1 MKPLYKFIIKYWM
14 QLIALII
21 FTYAQVWTTLQLPT
35 YMADIV
41 NQGIIGQEM
50 DKVYHYGVLMLAVT
64 FGGAVASVVVGYLAS
79 KIATGFTRDVRVALF
94 TKVESF
100 SANEFN
106 KFSTASLIT
115 RSTNDLQQVQQAL
128 TMLLRMML
136 MAPIMAVGALQN
148 ALGMA
153 PDLTW
158 IIALAIAVMIVIIP
172 VLFYIGMPKFRALQQ
187 MIDRLNLV
195 TRENLTGLRVVRAFN
210 NENVEQTKFD
220 KANIDLTK
228 LNLFTNRLM
237 ITMQPIMT
245 LVMSLSTV
253 AIVWFGAQLVFNSGL
268 EIGNMLAFM
277 QYAIQ
282 VIMSFLML
290 SIMFIIVPRAV
301 VSARRVG
308 EVIASESSIVDP
320 ETPKKFPSNLTGRV
334 EFRSVTFSYPGAAQP
349 VLNDIN
355 FVAEPGQTTALI
367 GSTGSGKTTLV
378 HLIPRFYDV
387 TSGQILIDD
396 IDIRDVTQADLR
408 SNIGFVPQKASLF
421 SGDISSNIRY
431 GNHDISDSDINKT
444 LDAAQATEFI
454 NKLQKG
460 LNHEVSQGGSNLSGG
475 QKQRLSIARALATD
489 SKIYVFDDSFSALDF
504 KTDSLIRKALK
515 SSTKG
520 KTVIMVGQRI
530 GSIADADK
538 IIVVGDDGKIAG
550 VGTHNELLKT
560 NEVYQDIAR
569 SQLSDS
575 ELKSLR
581 KPSKKPSKRGDKHG

>member
-1 MKPLYKFIIKYWM
+1 M

-50 DKVYHYGVLMLAVT
+50 DKVYHYGILMLVVT
-64 FGGAVASVVVGYLAS
+64 FGGAVASVIVGYLAS

-210 NENVEQTKFD
+210 NQDIEQSKFD

-431 GNHDISDSDINKT
+431 GNHHISDSDINKA

-475 QKQRLSIARALATD
+475 QKQRLSIARALAAD

-550 VGTHNELLKT
+550 VGTHDELLKT

-575 ELKSLR
+575 ELKSLS